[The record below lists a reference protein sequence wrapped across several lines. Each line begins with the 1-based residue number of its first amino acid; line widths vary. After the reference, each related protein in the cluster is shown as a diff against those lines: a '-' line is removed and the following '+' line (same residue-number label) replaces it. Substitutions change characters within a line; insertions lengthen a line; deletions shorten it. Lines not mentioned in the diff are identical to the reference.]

1 MRIRTDARDSIRLEE
16 LEVWGRIGVPE
27 EERALP
33 QRLVISVTFTLA
45 ADFGRLGDQLA
56 ATVDY
61 AALCEAI
68 KAFVQA
74 RADRLLETLAGALAA
89 HLLTTFPLHF
99 VRLEIRKFI
108 RPDLKYVA
116 AIVTRARATARN
128 AAP

>member
-1 MRIRTDARDSIRLEE
+1 MRIRADARDSIHLEE

-27 EERALP
+27 EERAQP
-33 QRLVISVTFTLA
+33 QRLVISVTFSLA
-45 ADFGRLGDQLA
+45 TDFGKLGDQLA

-68 KAFVQA
+68 KAFVHT
-74 RADRLLETLAGALAA
+74 RADGLLETLGDALAA
-89 HLLTTFPLHF
+89 HLLATFPLHC

-116 AIVTRARATARN
+116 AIVTRERAAARN
-128 AAP
+128 RAR

>member
-1 MRIRTDARDSIRLEE
+1 MRTRGDARDSIHLEE

-27 EERALP
+27 EERAQP

-45 ADFGRLGDQLA
+45 TDFGKLGDQLV

-68 KAFVQA
+68 KAFA
-74 RADRLLETLAGALAA
+74 HTRADRLLETLTDALAA
-89 HLLTTFPLHF
+89 HLMATFPLDS

-116 AIVTRARATARN
+116 AIVTRGRDAARN